1 MALNRKFLS
10 RGEERSKLIFYFSN
24 PEESDR
30 YTVVRL
36 PFYEN
41 PKISESKRA
50 RYQDHKLISRSSNLY
65 TYLGADSRRLSLTF
79 NISLPH
85 LQEEFANRYVIT
97 RNTTIKAKGTSLD
110 KSKFFPWNITNKNKE
125 SPTSDSAQKLAES
138 LRSKQRD
145 LKYPD
150 VFGGVGESFNPGYI
164 AEKSLLAP
172 SEGQKQRRYYASLVS
187 YWINIIRSSVVNNSS
202 NPLYGPPII
211 RLRHGILY
219 QDVPL
224 ICKDYSIQHVEEAGY
239 DVETL
244 LPRIITVSMNLEE
257 FRAGDFGEFNPTSND
272 PLEKDNLAGWETVL
286 EHETADPGLGYIE
299 DADKTRRDFNVPELP
314 LVSDL
319 KQKGQTLDDTAGP
332 LF

>member
-10 RGEERSKLIFYFSN
+10 RGEDRSKLIFYFPN

-85 LQEEFANRYVIT
+85 LQEEAANRYVIT
-97 RNTTIKAKGTSLD
+97 RNTTIKAKGSSFD
-110 KSKFFPWNITNKNKE
+110 RIKFFSNSTR
-125 SPTSDSAQKLAES
+125 SSGSAQKLANR
-138 LRSKQRD
+138 LRDGQRNIAEKIFD
-145 LKYPD
+145 AGSVPEG
-150 VFGGVGESFNPGYI
+150 FPPGYI

-187 YWINIIRSSVVNNSS
+187 YWINIVRSSVVNNSS

-219 QDVPL
+219 QDIPL

-257 FRAGDFGEFNPTSND
+257 FRAGNFGEFDPTSND
-272 PLEKDNLAGWETVL
+272 PLEKDNLAGWEAVL
-286 EHETADPGLGYIE
+286 EHETADPGVGYLNDISTTQS
-299 DADKTRRDFNVPELP
+299 KFNVPNTIANPKVE
-314 LVSDL
+314 SGFS
-319 KQKGQTLDDTAGP
+319 QFLDNTAGP
-332 LF
+332 LFQL

>member
-10 RGEERSKLIFYFSN
+10 RGEDRSKLIFYFPN
-24 PEESDR
+24 PEDSDR

-97 RNTTIKAKGTSLD
+97 RNTNI
-110 KSKFFPWNITNKNKE
+110 KSKGSSFDRIKFFINKTT
-125 SPTSDSAQKLAES
+125 TSDSAQKLSNS
-138 LRSKQRD
+138 LRDLQRN

-150 VFGGVGESFNPGYI
+150 VVRGLGESFNPGYI

-257 FRAGDFGEFNPTSND
+257 FRAGNFGEFDPTSND
-272 PLEKDNLAGWETVL
+272 PLEKDNLAGWESVL

-319 KQKGQTLDDTAGP
+319 KQKGQTLDDRTGP